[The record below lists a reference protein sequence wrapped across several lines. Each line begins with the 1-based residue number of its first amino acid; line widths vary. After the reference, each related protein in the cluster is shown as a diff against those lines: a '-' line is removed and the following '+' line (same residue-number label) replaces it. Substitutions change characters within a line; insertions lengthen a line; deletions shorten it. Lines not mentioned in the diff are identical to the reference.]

1 LGFNLASN
9 QKRREVLERSRDT
22 GEMVAT
28 GRIRLVQETAGQFGF
43 LVFAPIYRKGAPA
56 DSVESRRQ
64 NLEGFTLGVFRIGD
78 IVEKSLS
85 YLIPRGIDVSLYD
98 ESAPMEERFL
108 YLHRSR
114 LSAVATTSE
123 TDKGVKSET
132 RIQYAKGID
141 MAGRKWMV
149 LCTPFPG
156 YIASRR
162 SWQPWEV
169 LFGGVLFTVLLG
181 SYMVINVNRT
191 ERIERLV
198 KERTVELHKI
208 NEILEQE
215 ITTRTRAEEELQK
228 AYDELE
234 DRVKERAQELS
245 VANEQLQ
252 CEITDRKRMMEALKE
267 SERRLADTID
277 FLPDATLVIDRE
289 GKVIAWNHAMEAML
303 GVKAKDMLGKGNYEY
318 AIPFYGERRPILIDL
333 VTQPQEEIEKRYT
346 HIEKR
351 PGGVLMGESYIPNL
365 KGGEF
370 YFFGAA
376 APLYDQKGNLVGTI
390 ECIRD
395 VTDRKQAEEA
405 LRKSE
410 QRFKELYD
418 NAPVGYFEYDA
429 QGRITSV
436 NRTELEMLGYAFEEM
451 IGQPVWKF
459 VVEEEIARQQILAK
473 LAGTM
478 PPARGLERT
487 YRRKDGATFPAIV
500 EDRLILDSE
509 GKIKGI
515 RATIQE
521 ITERKRV
528 EEALRESEEK
538 YRTILE
544 TIEDGYFEVDITGN
558 FTFFNDS
565 LCRMLGYTKDELMG
579 MNNRQYMDKET
590 AEKVYQVFNQLYT
603 GGEHYKA
610 FDWEIIRKDGTK
622 RFHDSSVSLIR
633 NAKGEGIGFRG
644 ISRDVTERKQVEEK
658 LSETRQ
664 VLVNIALGITDG
676 ILVVTKDFKI
686 IWANEVSLRMAGCK
700 MEELVGNYCYKATHH
715 SESPC
720 QPPHDICPVREVI
733 NTGNPVT
740 VTHTHFDKEG
750 NKLFVEESAYPVKDE
765 KGEIIQFVHLC
776 RDVTERK
783 RAEEMLGASEERYR
797 TLFEGAAEGILVAD
811 IESKQFKYVNPAT
824 CRMLGYTAEELTR
837 LSLADIHPKEALDYV
852 VSEFEAQA
860 RGEKTLSAEIPCLR
874 KDGNVI
880 YTSVL
885 TAPVVIDGRKC
896 NVGFFTD
903 ITDRKR
909 VEEAL
914 KKSEERFRL
923 AAESSSDL
931 IYEWDIKERVDWFG
945 KIDELLGYAPNEFPR
960 TFEAWTNSVHPEDR
974 DRVMAAVKNHLE
986 KNEPYNIEYRVRKK
1000 DGTYNYWGVRGN
1012 AVRDEKGNPYRWV
1025 GAITDVT
1032 ERKRAED
1039 VLCESEER
1047 SRTLI
1052 ETSPDAILL
1061 ADTNTNFIMV
1071 NQMAVRLYGYQ
1082 NMGEMIGKTFLDH
1095 IPPEERPRLFEHFKK
1110 TLQTGNSQTMEHT
1123 ALKKDGS
1130 SFPAEVNASLLV
1142 DTQGRPKGTIAIVRD
1157 ITERKRV
1164 EDVLRESEER
1174 SRSLIETSPDMIALI
1189 DFSGKIILM
1198 NGVAL
1203 TTYGYESKDE
1213 LIGKS
1218 VLDFVIPEDRP
1229 RVLQE
1234 ISKVLEVKTLRN
1246 LEYTSLK
1253 KDGSTFSIEVSA
1265 SLILDAQQKP
1275 TSIVIMIRNIT
1286 ERKRATAEL
1295 VNLNKQLEAAREAA
1309 ESASRAK
1316 GEFLA
1321 SMSHE
1326 IRTPLNAVIGMLGL
1340 LSTSELSGPHREYVE
1355 IAHSS
1360 ADGLLVIINDI
1371 LDFSKIESGKLLFEP
1386 VPFDLLRVVEE
1397 TIDMMVMKTRE
1408 KGLDLTVQYRPDVP
1422 RHFIGD
1428 SGRIRQVLIN
1438 LVNNAI
1444 KFTHKGHVLID
1455 VRAEEQINE
1464 EVLLRITVEDT
1475 GIGIS
1480 SDKLDS
1486 LFKPFVQADAS
1497 TTRRYGGTGLG
1508 LAISKRLV
1516 EMMGGTIGAS
1526 SRSGEGSAFWYTL
1539 RLPLDKEFTGVPLPL
1554 TDLSG
1559 VRVLIA
1565 DSYEVDRRVLQE
1577 HLVSWG
1583 IGNDS
1588 CVSGEEVLTML
1599 REAYAKGEPYQVALI
1614 DYQMPDI
1621 PGETLGRAIKADRV
1635 LRETVLIMLTSWKQR
1650 GHCDCIREAG
1660 FASCLSKPIRPSQ
1673 LLEVLTVAWETWN
1686 QGVVHKRTVPHIPAE
1701 FLATQTA
1708 LPKTARWD
1716 RPLRVLVVEDNV
1728 VNQRVTMLM
1737 LTELGCHVD
1746 LAANGREAVEMIE
1759 LLPFDMVF
1767 MDCEMPEMDGFEA
1780 TREIRRLQGDKHLPI
1795 IAMTAHALQ
1804 GDPERY
1810 LAAGMDDYF
1819 SKPVKLEDF
1828 QAALERWGPKEGS
1841 FLEGRLKPPASLEK
1855 ASLTVENET
1864 SSVIDPNVIARLR
1877 GLADATDP
1885 SLLTRIFHLFL
1896 SDTPERITT
1905 LREAAAI
1912 GDTAGLSKAAHSL
1925 RGACASI
1932 GVMGMAEICKTLE
1945 SLGHGKYVDGAMA
1958 LVEKLETEFNQVKVE
1973 IEREIG
1979 EG

>member
-1 LGFNLASN
+1 MDMSEKKAGVSKIKRYGIPLLIIILGLLLSLTIFILARDWDLQRIRTQFNREADDYYETLKREIDSDLQTLLSLQTFYFYSHKVERSDFKDFVKPILSRHPGIQALEWIPRIPNSQRETYEKAARQDGFPGFQLTDREAQGKMVKSPHREEYFPVYFVEPYKGNEAALGFNLASD
-9 QKRREVLERSRDT
+9 QKRREVLERSCDT
-22 GEMVAT
+22 GEMVAS

-78 IVEKSLS
+78 IMEKSLS

-123 TDKGVKSET
+123 TDKGAKSET

-141 MAGRKWMV
+141 VAGRKWMF

-169 LFGGVLFTVLLG
+169 LFGGLLLTVLLG

-198 KERTVELHKI
+198 KERTVELRKI
-208 NEILEQE
+208 NEKLEQE
-215 ITTRTRAEEELQK
+215 ITARTRAEEELQK
-228 AYDELE
+228 AHDELE
-234 DRVKERAQELS
+234 DRVKERTQELS

-252 CEITDRKRMMEALKE
+252 CEITERKRTEEVIQSLARFPSENPNPVLRIERDGTLLYANEASYTLLRDWQLDIGRPAPLVLQQVA
-267 SERRLADTID
+267 SETLTRQIGKTID
-277 FLPDATLVIDRE
+277 IEHGQRTISFSVTPVVNT
-289 GKVIAWNHAMEAML
+289 G
-303 GVKAKDMLGKGNYEY
+303 Y
-318 AIPFYGERRPILIDL
+318 ANFYG
-333 VTQPQEEIEKRYT
+333 
-346 HIEKR
+346 
-351 PGGVLMGESYIPNL
+351 
-365 KGGEF
+365 
-370 YFFGAA
+370 
-376 APLYDQKGNLVGTI
+376 
-390 ECIRD
+390 RD
-395 VTDRKQAEEA
+395 
-405 LRKSE
+405 
-410 QRFKELYD
+410 
-418 NAPVGYFEYDA
+418 
-429 QGRITSV
+429 
-436 NRTELEMLGYAFEEM
+436 
-451 IGQPVWKF
+451 
-459 VVEEEIARQQILAK
+459 
-473 LAGTM
+473 
-478 PPARGLERT
+478 
-487 YRRKDGATFPAIV
+487 
-500 EDRLILDSE
+500 
-509 GKIKGI
+509 
-515 RATIQE
+515 
-521 ITERKRV
+521 ITERKRG
-528 EEALRESEEK
+528 EEALRQAEES
-538 YRTILE
+538 YRSI
-544 TIEDGYFEVDITGN
+544 FENAVEGIFQSTPEGRYISAN
-558 FTFFNDS
+558 PAQA
-565 LCRMLGYTKDELMG
+565 RMLGYESPEELITSITDIG
-579 MNNRQYMDKET
+579 Q
-590 AEKVYQVFNQLYT
+590 QVFVESERRQEFNRLLE
-603 GGEHYKA
+603 EHGVVKGFEFQA
-610 FDWEIIRKDGTK
+610 NRKDGS
-622 RFHDSSVSLIR
+622 RIWISSNVRAIR
-633 NAKGEGIGFRG
+633 DATGTVIHYEGTAEDI
-644 ISRDVTERKQVEEK
+644 TERKQVEEK

-700 MEELVGNYCYKATHH
+700 MEELVGNYCYKTTHH

-733 NTGNPVT
+733 NTGNPAT

-750 NKLFVEESAYPVKDE
+750 NELFVEVSAYPVKDE

-776 RDVTERK
+776 RDITERK

-837 LSLADIHPKEALDYV
+837 LSLADIHPKEALDHV
-852 VSEFEAQA
+852 VAEFEAQA
-860 RGEKTLSAEIPCLR
+860 RGEKTLSPEIPCLR
-874 KDGNVI
+874 KDGSVI
-880 YTSVL
+880 YTNVL

-903 ITDRKR
+903 ITERR
-909 VEEAL
+909 LAEEAL
-914 KKSEERFRL
+914 RESEKRFKL
-923 AAESSSDL
+923 AAESSTDL

-945 KIDELLGYAPNEFPR
+945 KIDELLGYSPSEFPR
-960 TFEAWTNSVHPEDR
+960 TIEAWANSVHPEDR

-986 KNEPYNIEYRVRKK
+986 NNEPYNIEYRVRKK
-1000 DGTYNYWGVRGN
+1000 DGTYNYWWVRGN

-1032 ERKRAED
+1032 ERKRAEEA
-1039 VLCESEER
+1039 LRESEKLY
-1047 SRTLI
+1047 RTLI

-1082 NMGEMIGKTFLDH
+1082 NVGEMIGKTFLDH

-1110 TLQTGNSQTMEHT
+1110 TLQTGNSQAMEHT

-1157 ITERKRV
+1157 ITERKH
-1164 EDVLRESEER
+1164 
-1174 SRSLIETSPDMIALI
+1174 
-1189 DFSGKIILM
+1189 
-1198 NGVAL
+1198 
-1203 TTYGYESKDE
+1203 TT
-1213 LIGKS
+1213 
-1218 VLDFVIPEDRP
+1218 
-1229 RVLQE
+1229 
-1234 ISKVLEVKTLRN
+1234 T
-1246 LEYTSLK
+1246 
-1253 KDGSTFSIEVSA
+1253 
-1265 SLILDAQQKP
+1265 
-1275 TSIVIMIRNIT
+1275 
-1286 ERKRATAEL
+1286 EL

-1309 ESASRAK
+1309 EAGSHAK

-1340 LSTSELSGPHREYVE
+1340 LSTSELNGPHREYVE
-1355 IAHSS
+1355 IARSS
-1360 ADGLLVIINDI
+1360 ADSLLVIINDI
-1371 LDFSKIESGKLLFEP
+1371 LDFSKIEAGKLLFEP
-1386 VPFDLLRVVEE
+1386 VSFDLLRVVEE

-1455 VRAEEQINE
+1455 VRAEEPMNE

-1686 QGVVHKRTVPHIPAE
+1686 QGVVHKRTVPHIRAE

-1708 LPKTARWD
+1708 LPKTARWG

-1737 LTELGCHVD
+1737 LTEFGCHVD
-1746 LAANGREAVEMIE
+1746 LAANGREAVEMVE

-1780 TREIRRLQGDKHLPI
+1780 TGEIRRLQGDKHLPI
-1795 IAMTAHALQ
+1795 IAMTAYALQ
-1804 GDPERY
+1804 GDRERC
-1810 LAAGMDDYF
+1810 LAAGMDDYL

-1828 QAALERWGPKEGS
+1828 QAALERWGPKDSRS
-1841 FLEGRLKPPASLEK
+1841 FEGRLKPPASLEK
-1855 ASLTVENET
+1855 APLTVENET
-1864 SSVIDPNVIARLR
+1864 SGVIDPNVIARLR
-1877 GLADATDP
+1877 VLADATDP

-1896 SDTPERITT
+1896 SDTPERITS
-1905 LREAAAI
+1905 LREAAAT

-1925 RGACASI
+1925 RGACVSI

-1973 IEREIG
+1973 IEREIADDRLALLSTAG
-1979 EG
+1979 KKDENI

>member
-1 LGFNLASN
+1 MRAISLRTKFLA
-9 QKRREVLERSRDT
+9 
-22 GEMVAT
+22 
-28 GRIRLVQETAGQFGF
+28 I
-43 LVFAPIYRKGAPA
+43 I
-56 DSVESRRQ
+56 
-64 NLEGFTLGVFRIGD
+64 IG
-78 IVEKSLS
+78 
-85 YLIPRGIDVSLYD
+85 LIL
-98 ESAPMEERFL
+98 
-108 YLHRSR
+108 
-114 LSAVATTSE
+114 
-123 TDKGVKSET
+123 
-132 RIQYAKGID
+132 
-141 MAGRKWMV
+141 
-149 LCTPFPG
+149 
-156 YIASRR
+156 
-162 SWQPWEV
+162 
-169 LFGGVLFTVLLG
+169 LLG
-181 SYMVINVNRT
+181 
-191 ERIERLV
+191 
-198 KERTVELHKI
+198 
-208 NEILEQE
+208 
-215 ITTRTRAEEELQK
+215 
-228 AYDELE
+228 
-234 DRVKERAQELS
+234 LS
-245 VANEQLQ
+245 VIILVSTKLSEKLSTELNKRGLFMAKS
-252 CEITDRKRMMEALKE
+252 ITEAC
-267 SERRLADTID
+267 
-277 FLPDATLVIDRE
+277 
-289 GKVIAWNHAMEAML
+289 
-303 GVKAKDMLGKGNYEY
+303 
-318 AIPFYGERRPILIDL
+318 
-333 VTQPQEEIEKRYT
+333 
-346 HIEKR
+346 
-351 PGGVLMGESYIPNL
+351 
-365 KGGEF
+365 
-370 YFFGAA
+370 A
-376 APLYDQKGNLVGTI
+376 APLLDDNIFKLQMTLNGFERGEEDIEYVFVLDKKGRVLAHTFGERFPIDLKEVNPVSPEQPYNIQPLITEKGRMIDFAVPILNGEMGVVHLGISEEPIRKSVAHAIMLILGTITAVLVLGCSVAFMITKIITKPISDLVRGTEVVSSGNLEYKVPVSTKDEIGYLALTFNKMT
-390 ECIRD
+390 EKLYKTTVSRD
-395 VTDRKQAEEA
+395 E
-405 LRKSE
+405 
-410 QRFKELYD
+410 
-418 NAPVGYFEYDA
+418 
-429 QGRITSV
+429 
-436 NRTELEMLGYAFEEM
+436 
-451 IGQPVWKF
+451 
-459 VVEEEIARQQILAK
+459 LAK
-473 LAGTM
+473 
-478 PPARGLERT
+478 
-487 YRRKDGATFPAIV
+487 
-500 EDRLILDSE
+500 
-509 GKIKGI
+509 
-515 RATIQE
+515 E
-521 ITERKRV
+521 ITERKQAEDVLRESEERFRLITETIAEVFWMADVKIQRMFYISPSYERV
-528 EEALRESEEK
+528 WGRSRESLYKDPQSFLDAVHGEDRERVISNLELQNTWQPFDHEYRIIRPDGSIRWIWDRGFPAQGETGQITWYVGVAQDITERKRAEEALRESEKRFKLAAESSTDLIYEWDIKERLDWFGKIDELLGYSPSEFPRTFEAWANSVHPEDRDRVMVAVKNHLEKNEPFNIEYRVRKKDGTYNYWWVRGNAVRDEKGNPYRWVGAITDITEPKRAEEMLQKSESKYRTLVENLPQKIFLKDLDSIYISCNEHYANDLRIAPADIAGKTDYDFYPKELAEK
-538 YRTILE
+538 YRADDKRIMELGQMKE
-544 TIEDGYFEVDITGN
+544 IEEEYIQDG
-558 FTFFNDS
+558 
-565 LCRMLGYTKDELMG
+565 
-579 MNNRQYMDKET
+579 
-590 AEKVYQVFNQLYT
+590 
-603 GGEHYKA
+603 
-610 FDWEIIRKDGTK
+610 
-622 RFHDSSVSLIR
+622 
-633 NAKGEGIGFRG
+633 
-644 ISRDVTERKQVEEK
+644 RDVWINTIKTPLMDDNGK
-658 LSETRQ
+658 LSG
-664 VLVNIALGITDG
+664 LLGIFWDT
-676 ILVVTKDFKI
+676 
-686 IWANEVSLRMAGCK
+686 
-700 MEELVGNYCYKATHH
+700 
-715 SESPC
+715 
-720 QPPHDICPVREVI
+720 
-733 NTGNPVT
+733 
-740 VTHTHFDKEG
+740 
-750 NKLFVEESAYPVKDE
+750 
-765 KGEIIQFVHLC
+765 
-776 RDVTERK
+776 TERK

-797 TLFEGAAEGILVAD
+797 TLFEGAAEGIMVAD

-852 VSEFEAQA
+852 VAEFEAQA
-860 RGEKTLSAEIPCLR
+860 RGEKTLSPEIPCLR
-874 KDGNVI
+874 KDGSVI
-880 YTSVL
+880 YTSVV
-885 TAPVVIDGRKC
+885 TAPVVIDGHKC

-903 ITDRKR
+903 IT
-909 VEEAL
+909 
-914 KKSEERFRL
+914 
-923 AAESSSDL
+923 
-931 IYEWDIKERVDWFG
+931 
-945 KIDELLGYAPNEFPR
+945 
-960 TFEAWTNSVHPEDR
+960 
-974 DRVMAAVKNHLE
+974 
-986 KNEPYNIEYRVRKK
+986 
-1000 DGTYNYWGVRGN
+1000 
-1012 AVRDEKGNPYRWV
+1012 
-1025 GAITDVT
+1025 
-1032 ERKRAED
+1032 ERKRA
-1039 VLCESEER
+1039 
-1047 SRTLI
+1047 
-1052 ETSPDAILL
+1052 
-1061 ADTNTNFIMV
+1061 
-1071 NQMAVRLYGYQ
+1071 
-1082 NMGEMIGKTFLDH
+1082 
-1095 IPPEERPRLFEHFKK
+1095 
-1110 TLQTGNSQTMEHT
+1110 
-1123 ALKKDGS
+1123 
-1130 SFPAEVNASLLV
+1130 
-1142 DTQGRPKGTIAIVRD
+1142 
-1157 ITERKRV
+1157 

-1174 SRSLIETSPDMIALI
+1174 SRSLIETSPDMIVLI
-1189 DFSGKIILM
+1189 DFSGKIIVM

-1213 LIGKS
+1213 LIGKN

-1371 LDFSKIESGKLLFEP
+1371 LDFSKIEAGKLLFEP

-1408 KGLDLTVQYRPDVP
+1408 KGLDLTVQYGPDVP

-1455 VRAEEQINE
+1455 VRAEEPMNE

-1539 RLPLDKEFTGVPLPL
+1539 RLPLDKEFTGVALPL

-1635 LRETVLIMLTSWKQR
+1635 LGETVLIMLTSWKQR

-1701 FLATQTA
+1701 FLVTQTA
-1708 LPKTARWD
+1708 LPKTARWG

-1795 IAMTAHALQ
+1795 IAMTAYALQ
-1804 GDPERY
+1804 GDRERC

-1828 QAALERWGPKEGS
+1828 QAALERWGPKDSRS
-1841 FLEGRLKPPASLEK
+1841 FEGRLKPPASLEK
-1855 ASLTVENET
+1855 APLTVENET

-1905 LREAAAI
+1905 LRKAAAT

-1932 GVMGMAEICKTLE
+1932 GVMGMVEICKTLE

-1973 IEREIG
+1973 IEREIADDRLALLSTAG
-1979 EG
+1979 KKDENI